1 MDRTTLTVGAI
12 SVLLILLGAV
22 WLVWKFF
29 FDFLKYFVI
38 TLVVFVAGAGLYI
51 YRAYTR
57 SELASV
63 NPAKGKHAYSAQTG
77 AYLGVV
83 EGSGHDRERGE
94 VWIVRPPGAPPVMYR
109 KSRVTLKDQR

>member
-1 MDRTTLTVGAI
+1 MDRTTLTIVAI
-12 SVLLILLGAV
+12 SVLLTLLGAA

-29 FDFLKYFVI
+29 IDFLKYFVI

-57 SELASV
+57 SAQVSV
-63 NPAKGKHAYSAQTG
+63 DPARGKHAYSTQNGT
-77 AYLGVV
+77 YLGVI
-83 EGSGHDRERGE
+83 EGSGRDSQRGE
-94 VWIVRPPGAPPVMYR
+94 VWIVRPPGGPPVMYR